1 MSRLHPHAATAS
13 RRWRGQPTGFGET
26 HLAFHPGTSPN
37 PTPTRS
43 SYCSREYARAF
54 TAARLHDPTPRLWG
68 RLTFNP
74 KTWFEPFGS
83 GLLPALILL
92 LWGVAASF
100 LPPPVAY
107 GKPAPIDPNYFRR
120 RTRDTIVT
128 SSAGP
133 VANLVLAAVGGL
145 ALRAGIGVDAGTIAL
160 AFMLAN
166 LSLMIFHLL
175 PIPGLDGAR
184 MVALAL
190 PPRAAEVY
198 RNADQYLPLFVLIV
212 LFLFGGPL
220 ISIMNSLTDS
230 LCTLLSGFSCPPL

>member
-1 MSRLHPHAATAS
+1 VSNFRFALYLAGSLLAGMSV
-13 RRWRGQPTGFGET
+13 
-26 HLAFHPGTSPN
+26 
-37 PTPTRS
+37 
-43 SYCSREYARAF
+43 REYARAF
-54 TAARLHDPTPRLWG
+54 IAARLHDPTPRLWG
-68 RLTFNP
+68 RLTFDP
-74 KTWFEPFGS
+74 KVWFEPFGA

-92 LWGVAASF
+92 LWGVGATF

-107 GKPAPIDPNYFRR
+107 GKPAPVDPNYFGNRS
-120 RTRDTIVT
+120 RDTIYV
-128 SSAGP
+128 SVAGP
-133 VANLVLAAVGGL
+133 VANLALAAVGGR
-145 ALRAGIGVDAGTIAL
+145 ALRAGIAGEAGLIAL

-184 MVALAL
+184 MVALVL

-230 LCTLLSGFSCPPL
+230 LCRVLSGFSCPP